1 MKTIN
6 DIKLSE
12 LKKYC
17 ELNYSRALHE
27 IRKQYNNSHMLYCV
41 DNNTTLTGCFTFE
54 ESEFG
59 YKHWINLLDEIVKH
73 QNEKRK
79 TTATKLMIKYNSMK
93 DHQKLE
99 FMQQIADLFNHI
111 ENNK

>member
-6 DIKLSE
+6 DIKLSD

-27 IRKQYNNSHMLYCV
+27 IRVQHSNSQLLYLV
-41 DNNTTLTGCFTFE
+41 EKDASVTGCFKFN
-54 ESEFG
+54 ESEKG
-59 YKHWINLLDEIVKH
+59 REHWVTLLNEIVEYYNKEH
-73 QNEKRK
+73 KV
-79 TTATKLMIKYNSMK
+79 TATKLMIKYNSMK